1 MKREKTTSGGR
12 KKENECDSVLFQDF
26 ERMFPIGS
34 VMTSSLTTGVP
45 LYLFDFDTFKTNR
58 VDHTYVALKKRDRT
72 RRRSALAVHDSL
84 VTRLL
89 ANPAYTQ

>member
-34 VMTSSLTTGVP
+34 VVTSSLTTGVP

-58 VDHTYVALKKRDRT
+58 VDHTYVAVT
-72 RRRSALAVHDSL
+72 GHDVIRHSLL

-89 ANPAYTQ
+89 AKPAYATRVV